1 MEERNKMDHKNE
13 ERKVLNQRKRNQT
26 KPEIIKTSSSNVVL
40 VPWILKFF
48 FFLYDRIWGKKRAVV
63 RLLFRRQN
71 LGVQTQRCKEKH
83 KSAERDG

>member
-48 FFLYDRIWGKKRAVV
+48 FSFFTTASG
-63 RLLFRRQN
+63 
-71 LGVQTQRCKEKH
+71 EKN
-83 KSAERDG
+83 GL